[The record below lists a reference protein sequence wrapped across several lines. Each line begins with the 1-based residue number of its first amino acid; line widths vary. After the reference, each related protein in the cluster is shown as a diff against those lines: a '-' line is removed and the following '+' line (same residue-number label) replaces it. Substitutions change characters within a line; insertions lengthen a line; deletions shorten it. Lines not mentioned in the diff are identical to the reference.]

1 MLKMD
6 SPAFFGVHTCNEAV
20 FTVGVL
26 LAFFSMELTGLAGDT
41 LGNDFGVF
49 VDKDRHVINLSPL

>member
-1 MLKMD
+1 MD

-20 FTVGVL
+20 FTICVL
-26 LAFFSMELTGLAGDT
+26 LAFFSVELTGLAGNT

>member
-6 SPAFFGVHTCNEAV
+6 SPAFFGVHTCNETV

>member
-1 MLKMD
+1 
-6 SPAFFGVHTCNEAV
+6 
-20 FTVGVL
+20 
-26 LAFFSMELTGLAGDT
+26 MELTGLAGDT

>member
-20 FTVGVL
+20 LTVCVL
-26 LAFFSMELTGLAGDT
+26 LALFSVKLTGLAGDA

-49 VDKDRHVINLSPL
+49 VDKDRHLINLSPL